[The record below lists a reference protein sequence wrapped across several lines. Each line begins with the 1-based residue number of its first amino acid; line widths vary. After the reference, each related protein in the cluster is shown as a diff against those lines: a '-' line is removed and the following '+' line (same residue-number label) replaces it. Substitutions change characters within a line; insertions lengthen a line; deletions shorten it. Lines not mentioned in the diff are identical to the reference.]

1 MEKKPVLKL
10 KPKDPKPGPLLK
22 DGNPARAHV
31 GSDEHKIELE
41 RYRVFIEDVADGFFE
56 TNLRGNFIFIND
68 AMCRIFGF
76 SREEI
81 KDHNF
86 REFMDQENAQLAFE
100 SFNKLYSSGKD
111 VANIVWEI
119 TRKNGELCILEI
131 SANLIID
138 QNGEKIGF
146 RGIARDVTE
155 KHLAKKRAI
164 ESEQLAQKQYEA
176 SRRAENRYHAF
187 LKFLPDPVFVFNLDS
202 TVVYLN
208 PAFEKVFGWTLKELS
223 GKKIPFVPYFL
234 KEETRIGVRRMLKEK
249 VVHGFETKRLTK
261 DGRLLDIII
270 DGAVFLDE
278 NNEPAGQV
286 ITLRDVTK
294 EKRIALSNQT
304 LFRIAK
310 AIPHYRG
317 IDGLLAFITKETQNI
332 IAVEGSSVIL
342 LDEEKNEFYFFAA
355 TYDDQEAGKKFKEI
369 RFPANKGVAG
379 QVYKT
384 GKPLIVADTSK
395 SPYFF
400 NEVDE
405 KSDYKTKNM
414 LDVPIKIQ
422 DRMIGVLCAV
432 NKKEGEFDQTDV
444 DLMTT
449 IANTAALPIENAR
462 INEELKRSYEE
473 VKSLNRA
480 KDRVIHHLS
489 HELKT
494 PISVMSAS
502 MGLLEKRLSTLK
514 DRSWESILNRAK
526 RNINRILEM
535 QYEIEDILRERNY
548 RTYHMLSTLLDA
560 CADELEVLISDE
572 LGKEDAAKNI
582 RRRIEELFGPRDSV
596 PEEIRLDR
604 FIRDQI
610 KQLKPK
616 FAHRKCQL
624 VTKIEPVVP
633 ISIPSEVLAKI
644 VEGLIRNAVENTPD
658 LGRIEVRVRQ
668 GNIGP
673 EFTVK
678 DFGVGITDE
687 NQKLIFDNYFT
698 TYETMSY
705 SSRKPYDFMAGGKG
719 FDLLRI
725 KIFSEKYNFKINMV
739 SARCGFIP
747 QEDDFCPG
755 NTDHCEHIETEKGCL
770 DSGGTSMIIQFF
782 PAGGHV
788 LNKNS
793 G

>member
-1 MEKKPVLKL
+1 MKKKPVLKL
-10 KPKDPKPGPLLK
+10 KSKDANPEELLRDK
-22 DGNPARAHV
+22 TPAHDHV
-31 GSDEHKIELE
+31 GTEELKIEQD

-76 SREEI
+76 SRDEI
-81 KDHNF
+81 KDRNF
-86 REFMDQENAQLAFE
+86 REFMDEKNAQLAYE

-111 VANIVWEI
+111 VADIIWEI
-119 TRKNGELCILEI
+119 TRKDGELCILEI

-138 QNGEKIGF
+138 KIGEKTGF

-155 KHLAKKRAI
+155 KHLAQKSAI
-164 ESEQLAQKQYEA
+164 ESEKFAQKQYKA
-176 SRRAENRYHAF
+176 SRRAENRYRAF
-187 LKFLPDPVFVFNLDS
+187 LKFIPDPVFVFNLDS

-208 PAFEKVFGWTLKELS
+208 PAFEKVFGWTLKELT
-223 GKKIPFVPYFL
+223 GKQIPFVPYFL
-234 KEETRIGVRRMLKEK
+234 KEETRQGINRLVKEK

-286 ITLRDVTK
+286 ITLRDVTQ
-294 EKRIALSNQT
+294 EKRSALSNQV

-310 AIPHYRG
+310 ALHHYRG
-317 IDGLLAFITKETQNI
+317 LDGLLAFITKETQNLI
-332 IAVEGSSVIL
+332 SVEGSSVIL
-342 LDEEKNEFYFFAA
+342 LDEEKKEFYFFAA
-355 TYDDQEAGKKFKEI
+355 TYDDKEAGKKFKEI
-369 RFPANKGVAG
+369 RFPVDKGVAG
-379 QVYKT
+379 QVYRT
-384 GKPLIVADTSK
+384 GNPLIVQDTSK

-405 KSDYKTKNM
+405 KSDYKTKSM
-414 LDVPIKIQ
+414 IDVPIKIQ
-422 DRMIGVLCAV
+422 DRMIGVLCGV

-444 DLMTT
+444 NLMTT

-514 DRSWESILNRAK
+514 DRSWENIFSRAK
-526 RNINRILEM
+526 RNIDRILEM

-560 CADELEVLISDE
+560 CTDELEVLISGE
-572 LGKEDAAKNI
+572 LGNEDVVKKI
-582 RRRIEELFGPRDSV
+582 RRRIEELFGPRESV
-596 PEEIRLDR
+596 PQEIRPDI
-604 FIRDQI
+604 FIKDKI
-610 KQLKPK
+610 KQLRSK
-616 FAHRKCQL
+616 FAHRKCHL
-624 VTKIEPVVP
+624 VTKFEPVEP
-633 ISIPSEVLAKI
+633 ISIPSDVLSKI

-658 LGRIEVRVRQ
+658 LGRIEVSVTQ
-668 GNIGP
+668 GDEGP

-687 NQKLIFDNYFT
+687 NQRLIFDNYFT
-698 TYETMSY
+698 TYETMNY

-725 KIFSEKYNFKINMV
+725 KIFSERYNFKTKMV
-739 SARCGFIP
+739 STRCGFIP
-747 QEDDFCPG
+747 QENDFCPG
-755 NTDHCEHIETEKGCL
+755 NTNNCEHIETEKCCL
-770 DSGGTSMIIQFF
+770 NSGGTTMMIKFS
-782 PAGGHV
+782 PAGKPSLH
-788 LNKNS
+788 NNS

>member
-1 MEKKPVLKL
+1 MKKKPILNL
-10 KPKDPKPGPLLK
+10 KPKDR
-22 DGNPARAHV
+22 NPAQRQMDKTPANDRV
-31 GSDEHKIELE
+31 VTEELKIEQE

-56 TNLRGNFIFIND
+56 TNLRGDFIFINN

-81 KDHNF
+81 KERNF
-86 REFMDQENAQLAFE
+86 REFMDEENAQTAYE
-100 SFNKLYSSGKD
+100 SFNKLFRSGKD
-111 VANIVWEI
+111 VADIVWEI
-119 TRKNGELCILEI
+119 TRKNGQTCILEI

-138 QNGEKIGF
+138 KNGEKIGF

-155 KHLAKKRAI
+155 KHNAQQRAI
-164 ESEQLAQKQYEA
+164 ESEQLAQKQCEA
-176 SRRAENRYHAF
+176 SRRAENRYRAF

-208 PAFEKVFGWTLKELS
+208 PAFEKVFGWTLKELV

-234 KEETRIGVRRMLKEK
+234 KEETRQGINRLLEEK

-304 LFRIAK
+304 LFRIAE
-310 AIPHYRG
+310 ALHHYRG
-317 IDGLLAFITKETQNI
+317 LDGLLAFITKETQNL
-332 IAVEGSSVIL
+332 IAVEGSSVLL
-342 LDEEKNEFYFFAA
+342 LDEEKKEFYFFAA
-355 TYDDQEAGKKFKEI
+355 TYDDKEAVKKFKEI
-369 RFPANKGVAG
+369 RFPVDKGVAG
-379 QVYKT
+379 QVYRT
-384 GKPLIVADTSK
+384 GKPLIVPDTSK
-395 SPYFF
+395 CPYFF

-422 DRMIGVLCAV
+422 DRMIGVLFAV
-432 NKKEGEFDQTDV
+432 NKKEGEFDRTDV

-502 MGLLEKRLSTLK
+502 MSLLKKRLLTLK
-514 DRSWESILNRAK
+514 DRSWENIFSRAK
-526 RNINRILEM
+526 RNIDRILEM
-535 QYEIEDILRERNY
+535 QYEIEDILREKNY

-560 CADELEVLISDE
+560 CTDELEVLISAE
-572 LGKEDAAKNI
+572 LGKEDVAKKI
-582 RRRIEELFGPRDSV
+582 RRRIEKLFGPRESV
-596 PEEIRLDR
+596 SEEIRIDQ
-604 FIRDQI
+604 FIKDKI
-610 KQLKPK
+610 KQLQSK
-616 FAHRKCQL
+616 FAHRKCHL
-624 VTKIEPVVP
+624 ITKLEPVEP
-633 ISIPSEVLAKI
+633 AYIPPDVLTKI

-658 LGRIEVRVRQ
+658 FGRIEVGVRQ
-668 GNIGP
+668 GKKGP
-673 EFTVK
+673 ELEVK
-678 DFGVGITDE
+678 DFGIGITDE
-687 NQKLIFDNYFT
+687 NQRLIFDNYFT
-698 TYETMSY
+698 TYETMNY

-725 KIFSEKYNFKINMV
+725 KIFSERYNFKIKMV
-739 SARCGFIP
+739 SVRCGFIP
-747 QEDDFCPG
+747 QEKDFCPG
-755 NTDHCEHIETEKGCL
+755 NTKHCDHIKTEKGCL
-770 DSGGTSMIIQFF
+770 NSGGTTVIIKFSPVGQ
-782 PAGGHV
+782 HS
-788 LNKNS
+788 LNHNN